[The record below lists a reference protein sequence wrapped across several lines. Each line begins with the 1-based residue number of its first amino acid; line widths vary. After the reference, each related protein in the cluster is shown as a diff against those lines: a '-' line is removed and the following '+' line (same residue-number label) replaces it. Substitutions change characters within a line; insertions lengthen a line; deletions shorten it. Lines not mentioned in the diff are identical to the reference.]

1 MAPVHVD
8 VRIPV
13 DADTTLAGLFR
24 EGTRALSV
32 VLCHP
37 LPAFGGNM
45 RVPLLR
51 ALDLRL
57 ARAGYACLR
66 FDFRGV
72 GESTGRAT
80 GGLVEHADVAAA
92 VRHLRA
98 RGPVAVCGYS
108 FGALM
113 AMRAAGDDTL
123 GLTAAI
129 AIGLPTVIAQ
139 DNPARVA
146 DLARG
151 LAAAPWL
158 LVTGDRDQ
166 FCDLP
171 VLERWAAAAPETTLT
186 VLPGIGHFYSETI
199 EQTIGDH
206 LVNYLDRLVA

>member
-1 MAPVHVD
+1 
-8 VRIPV
+8 
-13 DADTTLAGLFR
+13 
-24 EGTRALSV
+24 
-32 VLCHP
+32 
-37 LPAFGGNM
+37 M

-57 ARAGYACLR
+57 ARAGYPCLR

-123 GLTAAI
+123 PITAAI

-139 DNPARVA
+139 DNPERVA
-146 DLARG
+146 HLARG

-158 LVTGDRDQ
+158 LVAGDKDQ
-166 FCDLP
+166 FCDLA
-171 VLERWAAAAPETTLT
+171 VLQRWAADAPRATPT
-186 VLPGIGHFYSETI
+186 VLPGIGHFYSEAV

-206 LVNYLDRLVA
+206 LVNYLDQFDA